1 MKYKL
6 RQCLEIETRKHSPV
20 ESPVGRIPVKEGTNL
35 PGSMTEDVGGF
46 SLCPTYSD
54 KELRRIGRIRRT
66 EANRHGITNDIL
78 TLKSGDKLLW

>member
-1 MKYKL
+1 MQYKIQ
-6 RQCLEIETRKHSPV
+6 QCFEIETRKHFPV

-35 PGSMTEDVGGF
+35 PNSVTEDVGGF

-54 KELRRIGRIRRT
+54 KELRRIERIRRA
-66 EANRHGITNDIL
+66 EANRHEITNGIL